1 MVHGTVIKTQ
11 TKSLR
16 EMKKSTQKTK
26 LKTTT
31 TTANLTDS
39 FLNMIFLLHFKE
51 KVYVYVLLF
60 FNDSRSQFVAPSSF
74 LNVVDVDVVFF
85 VVDGVGFLA
94 ALLAAVLG
102 AIGGGSLFNL
112 KKS

>member
-1 MVHGTVIKTQ
+1 
-11 TKSLR
+11 
-16 EMKKSTQKTK
+16 
-26 LKTTT
+26 
-31 TTANLTDS
+31 
-39 FLNMIFLLHFKE
+39 MIFLLHFKE

-60 FNDSRSQFVAPSSF
+60 FNDSRSQFVAASSAF

-102 AIGGGSLFNL
+102 AVGGGSLFNL
-112 KKS
+112 KKVEIEFVSHLFLNNVKSCSVFLHRGR